1 MITIRQCFINIDQ
14 SIIVYKDTGGIK
26 TCSEYARGYF
36 LSVRPAGAWFNGT
49 EFLQHHKSERLDLYA
64 RLQVVLIR
72 SSLDRS
78 VLHEMNKNNSPSW
91 AYGRNP
97 PSPSATFTVLQYSG
111 EHEKIK
117 CYLFHWQCHHERK

>member
-36 LSVRPAGAWFNGT
+36 LSVRPAWFNGT
-49 EFLQHHKSERLDLYA
+49 EFLQHHKSERLDSASSANQKL
-64 RLQVVLIR
+64 
-72 SSLDRS
+72 SLDGS

-117 CYLFHWQCHHERK
+117 YY